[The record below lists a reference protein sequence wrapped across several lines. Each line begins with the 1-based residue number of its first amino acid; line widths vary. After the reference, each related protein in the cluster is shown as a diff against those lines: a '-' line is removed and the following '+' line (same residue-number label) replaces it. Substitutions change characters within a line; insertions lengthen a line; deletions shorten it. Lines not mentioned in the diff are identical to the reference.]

1 MIFKKTQQND
11 GEYIDQ
17 NGVRYTLGASR
28 RHRSNA
34 GINFGFTEFPDV
46 DTALEFWGLTLAPP
60 PESEES
66 TPATELENPDIID
79 V

>member
-1 MIFKKTQQND
+1 MVFKKTQQND

-17 NGVRYTLGASR
+17 NGVRYSLEASR
-28 RHRSNA
+28 RRRSSN
-34 GINFGFTEFPDV
+34 GINVGFTEFPDAE
-46 DTALEFWGLTLAPP
+46 TALEFWGLTLAPP
-60 PESEES
+60 PELEES

>member
-1 MIFKKTQQND
+1 MFCRKNPESD

-17 NGVRYTLGASR
+17 NGVRYSLTAVR
-28 RHRSNA
+28 RNRSKD

-66 TPATELENPDIID
+66 TPATEPENPDIID